1 MIYTTGYQSPLGLMI
16 IIADDEALLS
26 LEFGYTEERQQ
37 NATLDRVRKELDEY
51 WAGSRSVFSVPLNA
65 VGTPFQQKV
74 WQALL
79 TIPYGQTRSY
89 GQIAAQI
96 GNPKASRAV
105 GMANNRNPI
114 SIIIPCHRV
123 IGSDGSLVGYGGGL
137 EKKAWLLDFE
147 ATHRPV

>member
-1 MIYTTGYQSPLGLMI
+1 MLLSAT
-16 IIADDEALLS
+16 DEALIA
-26 LEFGYTEERQQ
+26 LEFGTS
-37 NATLDRVRKELDEY
+37 ASDDHTLILASAIAELDEY
-51 WAGSRSVFSVPLNA
+51 YRGLRTEFTVPLQMHGTAFQMA
-65 VGTPFQQKV
+65 V
-74 WQALL
+74 WNALL

-114 SIIIPCHRV
+114 SIIVPCHRV

-137 EKKAWLLDFE
+137 DKKVWLLDFE
-147 ATHRPV
+147 AAHTAQR